1 MTNKSIDTRIVS
13 TIIYVIS
20 LIWIDL
26 VSKYLF
32 YDLELLNNIFL
43 AVANHGISYNM
54 LSGQTIYIIWITLII
69 LIATTYM
76 YQKKIIT
83 QLAYILVISWWMWNL
98 IDRLYY
104 WFVRDFIHV
113 GNRFPVFNIADVL
126 IFFWCLIIFFI
137 IWNIPQDSMQS

>member
-1 MTNKSIDTRIVS
+1 MTNKSINAKIIS
-13 TIIYVIS
+13 TILYIVA

-43 AVANHGISYNM
+43 PVANHGISYSM

-83 QLAYILVISWWMWNL
+83 QLAYILVISWWIWNL
-98 IDRLYY
+98 VDRLYY
-104 WFVRDFIHV
+104 WFVRDFIYV
-113 GNRFPVFNIADVL
+113 GNRFPVFNVADVL

-137 IWNIPQDSMQS
+137 IWNMPQDSMQS